1 MRGMR
6 LIMRLARGDSYCS
19 ESSVPDKGP
28 VVIGKSGCT
37 RVAPVAG
44 EVFASQSAM
53 TGDALASFA
62 PKNGS
67 P

>member
-1 MRGMR
+1 VLFGKLR
-6 LIMRLARGDSYCS
+6 DT
-19 ESSVPDKGP
+19 GP
-28 VVIGKSGCT
+28 VVIGNSGCT
-37 RVAPVAG
+37 ISLLVAG
-44 EVFASQSAM
+44 GVLASQRAM

>member
-1 MRGMR
+1 MRGMH

-19 ESSVPDKGP
+19 ESSVPGTGP
-28 VVIGKSGCT
+28 VFIGDSGCT
-37 RVAPVAG
+37 TSLLVAG
-44 EVFASQSAM
+44 GVLTSQRAV

>member
-1 MRGMR
+1 
-6 LIMRLARGDSYCS
+6 MRLARGDSCCS
-19 ESSVPDKGP
+19 ESSVPDTGP

-37 RVAPVAG
+37 KSPLVAG
-44 EVFASQSAM
+44 DVLASQRAV

>member
-1 MRGMR
+1 MR
-6 LIMRLARGDSYCS
+6 LVMRLGRGDSCCS
-19 ESSVPDKGP
+19 ESSVRDVGP
-28 VVIGKSGCT
+28 VVIGNSGCT
-37 RVAPVAG
+37 ISPLNAG
-44 EVFASQSAM
+44 GVLASQRAV